1 MQDMPGE
8 LYITIYSMLLKK
20 YCQILGFDGEMA

>member
-8 LYITIYSMLLKK
+8 IAYYYIWYALKK

>member
-8 LYITIYSMLLKK
+8 ITIYSMLLKK